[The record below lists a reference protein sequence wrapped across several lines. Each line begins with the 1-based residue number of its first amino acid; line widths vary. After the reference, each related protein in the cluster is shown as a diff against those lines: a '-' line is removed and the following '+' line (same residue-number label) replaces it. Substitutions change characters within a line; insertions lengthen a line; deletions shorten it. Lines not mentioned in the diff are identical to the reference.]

1 MLALLNDNVIK
12 TEVAEGSGF
21 AIGSD
26 WVMPAYEGWS
36 NEDYRLATIVTQE
49 APEGSRVGS
58 WSLQL
63 LDGVPT
69 RVPEIL
75 PPLTEAEIRAALA
88 PITPRQLRLT
98 LLTIGITEA
107 QVDAALVNDPAGQ
120 IEWKYATYF
129 KRSHP
134 LVEGLGAI
142 FSITP
147 VQIDSLWAYAQ
158 DL

>member
-1 MLALLNDNVIK
+1 MLELKLNDAVLALV
-12 TEVAEGSGF
+12 
-21 AIGSD
+21 
-26 WVMPAYEGWS
+26 
-36 NEDYRLATIVTQE
+36 
-49 APEGSRVGS
+49 PEGITYQLPDGDYVSPTQVGAI
-58 WSLQL
+58 
-63 LDGVPT
+63 DGKDYVFVAYVPPT
-69 RVPEIL
+69 PPEPTL
-75 PPLTEAEIRAALA
+75 EEIRAAMP

-98 LLTIGITEA
+98 LLSIGVTES
-107 QVDAALVNDPAGQ
+107 QVDAALVNDPEGQ

-134 LVEGLGAI
+134 LIDSLGVG